1 MTFVQMQSNCSTP
14 APIQAPS
21 HREIYL
27 VRHGET
33 AWSLTGQHTG
43 RTDLPLTVG
52 GEGQALRL
60 KERLAALTFEHVVSS
75 SLQRARRTAE
85 LAGFGASIVIDPE
98 LAEWNYGD
106 YEGRTSADIRRSRPE
121 WDLFRDGCPGG
132 ESVAEITER
141 VDAIA
146 FRLHMLPGHVLIF
159 SSGHV
164 LRVLAAR
171 WLQAPTALG
180 RGLALDPACVSVL
193 GYDHAESDR
202 VIRLW
207 NDGQRDHRGASFER
221 RTPADSVATIGKG
234 WCGNESD

>member
-1 MTFVQMQSNCSTP
+1 MNAAGYLPDMTSADPQRSCNSP
-14 APIQAPS
+14 APTQAPTQ
-21 HREIYL
+21 REIYL
-27 VRHGET
+27 IRHGET

-43 RTDLPLTVG
+43 LTDLPLTEG
-52 GEGQALRL
+52 GEGQARRL
-60 KERLAALTFEHVVSS
+60 QGRLGAMTFEHVFSS
-75 SLQRARRTAE
+75 PLQRARRTAE
-85 LAGFGASIVIDPE
+85 LAGFGESIVLDPQ
-98 LAEWNYGD
+98 LAEWNYGH

-132 ESVAEITER
+132 ESVSDITER

-146 FRLHMLPGHVLIF
+146 CRLHMLAGRVLIF

-171 WLQAPTALG
+171 WLQAPTEFG

-207 NDGQRDHRGASFER
+207 NDAHRDDRASFG
-221 RTPADSVATIGKG
+221 P
-234 WCGNESD
+234 

>member
-1 MTFVQMQSNCSTP
+1 MISAGYRPDMTSVDRQCACNSP
-14 APIQAPS
+14 APLQAPAQ
-21 HREIYL
+21 REIYL
-27 VRHGET
+27 IRHGET

-43 RTDLPLTVG
+43 RTDLPLTEG
-52 GEGQALRL
+52 GEGQARRLRG
-60 KERLAALTFEHVVSS
+60 RLGAATFEHVFSS
-75 SLQRARRTAE
+75 PLQRARRTAE
-85 LAGFGASIVIDPE
+85 LAGFADLIVIDPQ

-132 ESVAEITER
+132 ESVSDVTER

-146 FRLHMLPGHVLIF
+146 FRLHMLAGRVLIF

-164 LRVLAAR
+164 LRALAAR
-171 WLQAPTALG
+171 WLQAPTELG

-193 GYDHAESDR
+193 GYDHGESDR

-207 NDGQRDHRGASFER
+207 NDSHRDDRAGFGS
-221 RTPADSVATIGKG
+221 
-234 WCGNESD
+234 